1 MPTFGFNTQD
11 IKGYNFS
18 YGEIWHTERDLYTKN
33 IPEYQEH
40 AATVTAVVALGIAN
54 LSKQLSREGM
64 HKSSGNVLFFFFW
77 WNNVVL
83 MCKNVSLSSIY

>member
-1 MPTFGFNTQD
+1 MG
-11 IKGYNFS
+11 K
-18 YGEIWHTERDLYTKN
+18 YGITERDLYTKN

-64 HKSSGNVLFFFFW
+64 HKKVAEMFFFFFFW

-83 MCKNVSLSSIY
+83 MCKKC